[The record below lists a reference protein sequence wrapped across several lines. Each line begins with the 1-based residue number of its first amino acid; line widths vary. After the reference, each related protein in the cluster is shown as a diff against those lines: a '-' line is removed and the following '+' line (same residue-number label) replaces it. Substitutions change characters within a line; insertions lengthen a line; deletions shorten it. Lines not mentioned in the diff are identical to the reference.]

1 MRGTVAPPE
10 PVRQPA
16 RTLYSVQGSRQTTTR
31 PARRSA
37 VLAVVLS
44 LSTGVAA
51 TLVGCSSA
59 PPTSSQPAPTGPAP
73 SATASRTTPA
83 TVAPSTSASAGATGG
98 TPARM
103 GTPAVLASRLEVPWG
118 MAFLP
123 DGSALVA
130 ERPTG
135 RVLRIAAAGGA
146 PVRVGTVPG
155 VQANGEGGLLGLA
168 IAPKD
173 PGTVFAY
180 LTSTEGD
187 NRVLKMPL
195 TGGRLG
201 APTVVLSGIPAAS
214 THDGGRIAVGP
225 DGKLWIGTG
234 DAQDRTASQDRANL
248 AGKILRIGTDGS
260 VPADNPFPGS
270 PVWSYGH
277 RNVQGLA
284 FDSTGQLWATEFGQN
299 TWDELNRVVKGGNH
313 GWPEVEGREGRAG
326 FVDPQVVWSPADASP
341 SGLAIVDDVA
351 YVASLRGRRLW
362 QVPLTG
368 TRAGTPVA
376 ALQGAYGRLR
386 TVEPAPDGALWLST
400 SNSDRESAAPDDDRI
415 VRVPLG

>member
-1 MRGTVAPPE
+1 M
-10 PVRQPA
+10 
-16 RTLYSVQGSRQTTTR
+16 
-31 PARRSA
+31 
-37 VLAVVLS
+37 LAVVLS
-44 LSTGVAA
+44 LCTGVAA
-51 TLVGCSSA
+51 TLAGCSPAAPSA
-59 PPTSSQPAPTGPAP
+59 SRPAPTSAAP
-73 SATASRTTPA
+73 SATTSTTGPS
-83 TVAPSTSASAGATGG
+83 TGAPSATSSPGATGG
-98 TPARM
+98 TPARL
-103 GTPAVLASRLEVPWG
+103 GTPAVLASGLEVPWG

-123 DGSALVA
+123 DGSALIA

-135 RVLRIAAAGGA
+135 RVLRVAAAGGA
-146 PVRVGTVPG
+146 PVPVGTVPG
-155 VQANGEGGLLGLA
+155 VRALGEGGLLGLA
-168 IAPKD
+168 VAPKD
-173 PGTVFAY
+173 PGSVFAY

-187 NRVLKMPL
+187 NRVLRMPL
-195 TGGRLG
+195 SGGRLG

-234 DAQDRTASQDRANL
+234 DAQDRTASQDRTNL
-248 AGKILRIGTDGS
+248 AGKILRVDTDGS
-260 VPADNPFPGS
+260 VPSDNPFPGS

-299 TWDELNRVVKGGNH
+299 TWDELNRVAKGGNH
-313 GWPEVEGREGRAG
+313 GWPEVEGREGGAG

-341 SGLAIVDDVA
+341 SGLAIVDDIA

-376 ALQGAYGRLR
+376 ALEGAYGRLR
-386 TVEPAPDGALWLST
+386 TVERAPDGALWLST
-400 SNSDRESAAPDDDRI
+400 SNSDRASAAPDDDRV